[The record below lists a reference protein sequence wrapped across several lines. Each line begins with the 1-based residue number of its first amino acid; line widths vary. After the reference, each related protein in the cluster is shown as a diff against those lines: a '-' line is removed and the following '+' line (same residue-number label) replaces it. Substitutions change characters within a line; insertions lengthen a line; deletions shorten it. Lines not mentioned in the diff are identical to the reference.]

1 MAAPM
6 NPSVQDSDDNIPM
19 TALSLAHLLVDTISG
34 VLDGRI
40 APAVLI
46 EAVDFGES
54 QLARLDDELLAM
66 SA

>member
-1 MAAPM
+1 M
-6 NPSVQDSDDNIPM
+6 NPSVQDSDDNRPM
-19 TALSLAHLLVDTISG
+19 TALCLAHLLVETISG

-54 QLARLDDELLAM
+54 QLARLDAELLAV
-66 SA
+66 SL